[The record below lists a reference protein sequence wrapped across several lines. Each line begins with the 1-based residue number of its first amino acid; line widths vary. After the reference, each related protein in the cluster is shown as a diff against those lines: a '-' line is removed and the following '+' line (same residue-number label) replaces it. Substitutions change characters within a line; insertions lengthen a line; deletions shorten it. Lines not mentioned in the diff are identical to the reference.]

1 MAHCLKLLTD
11 VHSSGMTV
19 RHVSYIER
27 LMYNIRSRGGVL
39 LSELIQ
45 LFKIIEILV
54 NQVGEHDE
62 YILSLQ
68 EIVSTLGGAMLKERA
83 SDEQRYLRSFY
94 RKKSKIV
101 L

>member
-1 MAHCLKLLTD
+1 
-11 VHSSGMTV
+11 
-19 RHVSYIER
+19 
-27 LMYNIRSRGGVL
+27 MYNIRSRGGVL

-83 SDEQRYLRSFY
+83 SDEQRLVSQIFFLEKKTNFVFIIVQINYL
-94 RKKSKIV
+94 
-101 L
+101 

>member
-83 SDEQRYLRSFY
+83 SDEQRLVSQIFFTN
-94 RKKSKIV
+94 KI
-101 L
+101 